1 VANPG
6 GFASTQG
13 AAAPDELGPAD
24 QKAGREVPEVVADA
38 GGAGGAGNDESS
50 DGSDAGSDESSD
62 GSDAGSDDRPTLE
75 RMARALAGDES
86 DDHTVTVAVPRGK
99 KSDLVV
105 AIGRTC
111 GQYELIRPLGRG
123 GMGQVFLARDT
134 RLGRLVALKFMRR
147 RSTEH
152 TRRFLE
158 EARATARCN
167 HPSIVTIYEA
177 DEHLGHPYMV
187 LEYLA
192 GKTLRQWMEQRHGSA
207 SRERAAGAG
216 LSPAYAA
223 ELMIPVV
230 RALVYAHEL
239 GIVHRD
245 LKPENIMLA
254 ESGVIKVLDFGI
266 AKMLAGAEAA
276 APGKRADTDVEALN
290 RTGNAAGTAYYMAP
304 EQWVRAAPDHRVDIW
319 AVGIVLYELVTGVHP
334 LAPMDKSGLA
344 AALASDA
351 PMPRLRELH
360 PEIGKLGAIIDRCLI
375 KRKDDRLGSARELL
389 SALES
394 IASPRRG
401 SAFDEDASPYPGLA
415 PFQERDA
422 ERFFGR
428 AQAVAMVVNRL
439 AEQPLLVVVGPS
451 GAGKSSFVRAGVVPA
466 LDRTG
471 DAWES
476 FVVRPGPQPLAALA
490 GLLSQHAWEVS
501 TAVAPT
507 APNAQAA
514 GDSMT
519 GLAAVSTEELCA
531 RLHAEPGFLGA
542 QLRARAR
549 RRLSRIVL
557 FVDQF
562 EELYTMAPAGERAA
576 FFACLAGVA
585 DDVAAPLRLILSL
598 RSDFLDR
605 TADLQAALPGFQRGL
620 MLLPPMNREGLREAL
635 VRPLEGVGHGFEED
649 ELVTDMLGA
658 LEHTGSALPLLQFT
672 AARLWELRDRQRRL
686 LTRQSYRQLGGVAG
700 ILASHADAVLG
711 AMTLRDRALA
721 RALFLRLVTPERT
734 RAVVSVDELR
744 ELARPE
750 MSGMAGTAG
759 AAGAPGAPGEAG
771 EAGAIDRV
779 LAHLVDARL
788 LVVETG
794 GAGPHAPTRS
804 LGRSLGHASVE
815 IVHESLIE
823 SWPALAAWISES
835 HDDLAFLGRVRH
847 AAREWHAGGRL
858 DELLWRGQ
866 AADRARVWQQR
877 YTGELAQT
885 ERDFLQAVLAAAT
898 RAQRHRRLVLTGAIA
913 ALTLVAAVMG
923 LLAWRE
929 RAASRLAAQETA
941 RAQQAAGRALTQ
953 ARLARDA
960 GRMAVARELEADP
973 TTVLSLLR
981 EVEARDIARSW
992 PVLASSAIRAGVA
1005 RAVLIGHEDQV
1016 FAARFSPDARHVATA
1031 SWDGTVRLWPADGIG
1046 APVVL
1051 RGHTDRVFH
1060 VSFSPDGTRLVSA
1073 SADGT
1078 ARIWRVDAAGE
1089 VSQAGQ
1095 AGEAGEVREAVV
1107 LAGHGDGIRSAV
1119 FSPDGTRVLTAS
1131 LDGTARI
1138 WDVRTEKPGAPVVL
1152 SGHTDQLRVA
1162 WFSPDGARVLTAS
1175 VDGTARIWNADGTGT
1190 PIILAG
1196 HTDRLFTAT
1205 FSADGTRVVT
1215 VSGDKTARVWNA
1227 DGTGEPV
1234 VLEGHE
1240 AWILD
1245 AVFDPGGRRVATSGL
1260 DNTARVW
1267 NADGTGEPI
1276 VLKGHGDTV
1285 FAVRFTPDGT
1295 RLVTTSSD
1303 KTARIWNL
1311 DQGTSIVLRG
1321 HTGLVR
1327 AAELSPDGARL
1338 VTAAE
1343 DNTARVWNVDGTPQ
1357 PHVLTGHQAAVYS
1370 VAFSPDGKRLL
1381 SGSVDRTARLWTLD
1395 GTAEP
1400 IVFAGHAGPVSSAI
1414 FDPTGTRVATG
1425 SFDKTVRLWNLDGT
1439 PTPVV
1444 LTGHTGWIGEV
1455 DFSPDGARIATAAS
1469 DHTIRVWNADG
1480 SGEPLVLTGH
1490 AGEVLSAK
1498 FDAGGTR
1505 LVSAS
1510 ADKTVR
1516 LWRMDRDPGP
1526 VLTLA
1531 HPAVVYVAHFSPD
1544 GTRIVSACGDG
1555 IARVWNADGSGQP
1568 LLLEGPTDSLTWAN
1582 FSPDGTRVI
1591 TAARDY
1597 TAWIWNADGSGV
1609 PIVLRGHTQ
1618 WIDQAAFSPDGTMV
1632 ATSSEDSTIRLWSD
1646 IEPIE
1651 LDEDWLW
1658 RATSYCLPV
1667 ATRRA
1672 LLNMDEETAIAQH
1685 ADCLRRVERARLD

>member
-1 VANPG
+1 M
-6 GFASTQG
+6 
-13 AAAPDELGPAD
+13 DELGPAD
-24 QKAGREVPEVVADA
+24 QKACHDADKACHDDDA
-38 GGAGGAGNDESS
+38 GHDDDDAGN
-50 DGSDAGSDESSD
+50 G
-62 GSDAGSDDRPTLE
+62 DRPTLE
-75 RMARALAGDES
+75 RMASALAGD
-86 DDHTVTVAVPRGK
+86 DAADHTVTVATRGGNAH
-99 KSDLVV
+99 DRVV
-105 AIGRTC
+105 ELGRTC
-111 GQYELIRPLGRG
+111 GQYELIRPLGQG

-147 RSTEH
+147 QSGEH
-152 TRRFLE
+152 TVRFLE

-177 DEHLGHPYMV
+177 DEHQGHPYMV

-192 GKTLRQWMEQRHGSA
+192 GKTLRQWMELRHGSV
-207 SRERAAGAG
+207 SWDRGAGAARPGPG
-216 LSPAYAA
+216 LSPGYAA

-245 LKPENIMLA
+245 LKPENIMFA
-254 ESGVIKVLDFGI
+254 ESGAIKVLDFGI

-276 APGKRADTDVEALN
+276 AAGKRAGTDAEALV
-290 RTGNAAGTAYYMAP
+290 RTGAGAGTAYYMAP
-304 EQWVRAAPDHRVDIW
+304 EQWTREAPDHRVDIW
-319 AVGIVLYELVTGVHP
+319 AVGLVLYELVTGAHP
-334 LAPMDKSGLA
+334 LAPLDKSGVA
-344 AALASDA
+344 ARLASDA
-351 PMPRLRELH
+351 PMPRLRELR
-360 PEIGKLGAIIDRCLI
+360 PELGKLGAVIDRCLI
-375 KRKDDRLGSARELL
+375 KHRDDRLGSARELL
-389 SALES
+389 GALES

-428 AQAVAMVVNRL
+428 VQAVAMVVNRL
-439 AEQPLLVVVGPS
+439 AEQPLLAVVGPS

-490 GLLSQHAWEVS
+490 GLLVQHAWEVS
-501 TAVAPT
+501 TSVAPT
-507 APNAQAA
+507 APNPEDAREPMAGQATA
-514 GDSMT
+514 S
-519 GLAAVSTEELCA
+519 AEELCV
-531 RLHAEPGFLGA
+531 RLRAEPGYLGA

-576 FFACLAGVA
+576 FLACLAGVA
-585 DDVAAPLRLILSL
+585 DDVGAPLRLIISL

-605 TADLQAALPGFQRGL
+605 TVDVQTAVSGFQRGL
-620 MLLPPMNREGLREAL
+620 MLLPPMEREGLREAL

-649 ELVTDMLGA
+649 ELVADMLGA
-658 LEHTGSALPLLQFT
+658 LEHTASALPLLQFT

-711 AMTLRDRALA
+711 AMTLADRALA

-744 ELARPE
+744 ELAP
-750 MSGMAGTAG
+750 
-759 AAGAPGAPGEAG
+759 PGASDP
-771 EAGAIDRV
+771 IDRV

-788 LVVETG
+788 LVIETG
-794 GAGPHAPTRS
+794 AAGAHATQSP
-804 LGRSLGHASVE
+804 GRSLGHASVE

-866 AADRARVWQQR
+866 AADRARAWHQR

-885 ERDFLQAVLAAAT
+885 ERDFLQAVLFETA
-898 RAQRHRRLVLTGAIA
+898 RAQRQRRLVLTGAIA

-941 RAQQAAGRALTQ
+941 RAQQAAERALTQ

-960 GRMAVARELEADP
+960 GRMAVARELEGDP

-981 EVEARDIARSW
+981 EVEARDVARSW

-1005 RAVLIGHEDQV
+1005 RTVLVGHEDQV
-1016 FAARFSPDARHVATA
+1016 FAARFSPDARRVATA
-1031 SWDGTVRLWPADGIG
+1031 SWDGTVRLWRADGIG
-1046 APVVL
+1046 EPVVF

-1060 VSFSPDGTRLVSA
+1060 VSFSPDGARLVSA

-1078 ARIWRVDAAGE
+1078 ARIWSAGE
-1089 VSQAGQ
+1089 AGVAGQAGDAGQAGQ
-1095 AGEAGEVREAVV
+1095 ASEAVV
-1107 LAGHGDGIRSAV
+1107 LAGHGDGVRSAV

-1138 WDVRTEKPGAPVVL
+1138 WNVGTGKASETMPENPIVL
-1152 SGHTDQLRVA
+1152 AGHTDQLRVA

-1175 VDGTARIWNADGTGT
+1175 VDGTARIWNADGTGS
-1190 PIILAG
+1190 PVILAG
-1196 HTDRLFTAT
+1196 HTDRLFTAA
-1205 FSADGTRVVT
+1205 FSDDGKRVVT
-1215 VSGDKTARVWNA
+1215 ASGDRTARVWNA

-1234 VLEGHE
+1234 VLRGHE
-1240 AWILD
+1240 AWILE
-1245 AVFDPGGRRVATSGL
+1245 AVFDPSGRRVATSGL

-1276 VLKGHGDTV
+1276 VLRGHGETV
-1285 FAVRFTPDGT
+1285 FSVRFTPDGT
-1295 RLVTTSSD
+1295 RLVTVSSD

-1311 DQGTSIVLRG
+1311 DQDTSIVLRG

-1327 AAELSPDGARL
+1327 TAEISPDGARL
-1338 VTAAE
+1338 VTGAE
-1343 DNTARVWNVDGTPQ
+1343 DRTARVWNVVGAPQ
-1357 PHVLTGHQAAVYS
+1357 PRVLTGHQAAVYS

-1381 SGSVDRTARLWTLD
+1381 SGSADRTARLWTLD
-1395 GTAEP
+1395 GTAAP

-1425 SFDKTVRLWNLDGT
+1425 SLDKTVRVWNADGT

-1444 LTGHTGWIGEV
+1444 LEGHTGWIGEV
-1455 DFSPDGARIATAAS
+1455 DYSPDGARIASAAS

-1480 SGEPLVLTGH
+1480 SGEPLVLVGH
-1490 AGEVLSAK
+1490 TGEVLSAK
-1498 FDAGGTR
+1498 FDAGGAR
-1505 LVSAS
+1505 LVSAA

-1516 LWRMDRDPGP
+1516 VWRVDREPGL

-1531 HPAVVYVAHFSPD
+1531 HPAVVYVTHFSPD

-1568 LLLEGPTDSLTWAN
+1568 LLLQGHTDSLTWAN

-1591 TAARDY
+1591 TASRDN
-1597 TAWIWNADGSGV
+1597 TAWIWNADGTGV
-1609 PIVLRGHTQ
+1609 PIVLRGHAQ
-1618 WIDQAAFSPDGTMV
+1618 WIDQATFSPDDAMV
-1632 ATSSEDSTIRLWSD
+1632 ATASEDSTIRLWSD
-1646 IEPIE
+1646 IAPIE

-1667 ATRRA
+1667 AARRE
-1672 LLNMDEETAIAQH
+1672 LLSMDEETAIAQH
-1685 ADCLRRVERARLD
+1685 AECLRRVARASLD